1 MKEKDDFPRHI
12 AIIMDGNGRWAKDRG
27 LPRIMGHREGIKTAH
42 KIVEAAIDLR
52 IEVLTLYTF
61 SSDNWKRPK
70 KEIDLLMGALED
82 FLIKQSRKI
91 TENNLRF
98 QIFGGIKILPASLQR
113 ELYRIVETT
122 KKNTGLILNLA
133 LNYGG
138 RSEIVEAVRRI
149 AEAVLRRDLRLEQ
162 IDENLFSQ
170 FLYTR
175 GLPDPDLLIRTGG
188 EFRVSNFLLWQISYT
203 EIYISP
209 KLWPDFTRRDLEEA
223 INSYRKRERRFG
235 GIPHK
240 NACTL

>member
-98 QIFGGIKILPASLQR
+98 QILGGIKRLPASLQR

-138 RSEIVEAVRRI
+138 RLEIVEAVRRI

-223 INSYRKRERRFG
+223 INSFRKRERRFG
-235 GIPHK
+235 GIP
-240 NACTL
+240 A